1 MTLRGLNTMECPLW
15 LPFLLPQVPAPL
27 RRLRRHALG
36 YANAVF
42 DPDTPQRI
50 LVARTILWPLLAVLH
65 GARALW
71 RHRHIVRAETGWG
84 PLRQFLHL
92 TFCLL
97 TLNLRAQDYYDARI
111 FRPGRR
117 HRSRMLLPEREA
129 EALLATLQPAADF
142 PALTDKVRFHYAAT
156 AAGLPVPELVAAF
169 LPGEPAPGP
178 VELPPVDLFAKPG
191 GRWGGSGA
199 ELWRWQPGRWHHGDQ
214 QLSATALVAR
224 LAVFGRTEPWLLQRR
239 LHNHPDWAGL
249 TPGALCTARLVTLRH
264 PDGTITPLL
273 AFLRLPRE
281 GATVDNLS
289 AGGLAADIELSSG
302 RLGPA
307 RRIAMHT
314 PDHLT
319 HPNTGYAFA
328 GTLLPQWPAL
338 CALAVRAHRAFPLP
352 WTVGWDVTLAT
363 DGPVLIEPNLRW
375 GLPLDTPVGET
386 AFVDFCL
393 SRLAAPAKPCQ
404 PRTA

>member
-1 MTLRGLNTMECPLW
+1 
-15 LPFLLPQVPAPL
+15 
-27 RRLRRHALG
+27 
-36 YANAVF
+36 
-42 DPDTPQRI
+42 
-50 LVARTILWPLLAVLH
+50 
-65 GARALW
+65 
-71 RHRHIVRAETGWG
+71 
-84 PLRQFLHL
+84 
-92 TFCLL
+92 
-97 TLNLRAQDYYDARI
+97 
-111 FRPGRR
+111 
-117 HRSRMLLPEREA
+117 MLLPEREA
-129 EALLATLQPAADF
+129 EALLATLQPSDYI
-142 PALTDKVRFHYAAT
+142 PALADKTLFHRAAT
-156 AAGLPVPELVAAF
+156 AAGLPVPELMGSF
-169 LPGEPAPGP
+169 GPGEPAPGTI
-178 VELPPVDLFAKPG
+178 ELPAVDLFAKPA

-199 ELWRWQPGRWHHGDQ
+199 ELWRWQSGRWSNGHHELD
-214 QLSATALVAR
+214 TVALLERFAAR
-224 LAVFGRTEPWLLQRR
+224 GRSETWLLQRR
-239 LHNHPDWAGL
+239 LRNHADWAGL
-249 TPGALCTARLVTLRH
+249 TPGALSTARIVTLRH
-264 PDGTITPLL
+264 PDGTMTPLL

-289 AGGLAADIELSSG
+289 AGGLAADIDLSSG

-338 CALAVRAHRAFPLP
+338 CALAVRAHRAFPQA

-375 GLPLDTPVGET
+375 GLPLDTVVGET

-393 SRLAAPAKPCQ
+393 SRLAADANPPQ